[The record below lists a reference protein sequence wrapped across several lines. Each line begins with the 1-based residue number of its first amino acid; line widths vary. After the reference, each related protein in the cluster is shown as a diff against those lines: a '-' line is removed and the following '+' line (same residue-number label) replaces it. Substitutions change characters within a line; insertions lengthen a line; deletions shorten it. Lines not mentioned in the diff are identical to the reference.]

1 METSS
6 VTFLLFTAFS
16 GLRIFS
22 YLPQIRRVARDAN
35 GASAIS
41 YSTWALWTGAN
52 IATALYAL
60 TNLGDMYLAFVS
72 TMYAG
77 CCMTVIALTMLK
89 RRGLERR
96 CPNFASRSTWS
107 VAVTPKILNLHDTD
121 CFTALHPAD
130 EPPSVCG
137 GRPIGPGANRLD
149 ILVMKSS
156 SPPNARGTQEMLH

>member
-22 YLPQIRRVARDAN
+22 YLPQIRRVARDTN

-96 CPNFASRSTWS
+96 CPISR
-107 VAVTPKILNLHDTD
+107 
-121 CFTALHPAD
+121 
-130 EPPSVCG
+130 
-137 GRPIGPGANRLD
+137 
-149 ILVMKSS
+149 
-156 SPPNARGTQEMLH
+156 